1 MTNIRTHI
9 RIFTTFFL
17 AGLCWPFVAHAQTTA
32 WVSDQLPTTVNDK
45 PSRSG
50 KFVGTVSA
58 GETLE
63 ITGAEKDGYLPIR
76 TGKLQGWVLAKNV
89 MNSPSVHAQLAEI
102 KREMS
107 SLQAQNKE
115 IASRGDSLS
124 ASIAEMNAK
133 IRAAEAQAESA
144 KAELLELRR
153 VSGNAIAI
161 SERNKALQSETVNL
175 EQRIVAQTHEIYRLQ
190 QAANRQQWLVGG
202 GLVIAGFILQWL
214 FSLLRHRSKRR
225 DQFIDL

>member
-1 MTNIRTHI
+1 MTNIRPNT
-9 RIFTTFFL
+9 RFAL
-17 AGLCWPFVAHAQTTA
+17 ALIVASLWPLALHAQTTA

-45 PSRSG
+45 PARNG
-50 KFVGTVSA
+50 KFLGTVSA

-76 TGKLQGWVLAKNV
+76 TDKLQGWVLAKNI
-89 MNSPSVHAQLAEI
+89 MTTPSVHAQLADI
-102 KREMS
+102 QRELS
-107 SLQAQNKE
+107 NLQAQNKE
-115 IASRGDSLS
+115 IASRGDSLT
-124 ASIAEMNAK
+124 AAIAEMNAK
-133 IRAAEAQAESA
+133 IRAAEADAENA

-175 EQRIVAQTHEIYRLQ
+175 EQRIVAQTHEIHRLQ

-202 GLVIAGFILQWL
+202 GLVIAGFILQWF
-214 FSLLRHRSKRR
+214 FSLLRQRNKRR
-225 DQFIDL
+225 DQFMDL